1 MLPLA
6 ALAFVIYWTAL
17 DLYYQFNNGRLL
29 KASPAALP
37 TWVEEPAKADGGIRE
52 ILEFCHTGTSS
63 LDELQNRF
71 QEVQAAHLPRI
82 DRRIHFLTILVSAA
96 PLMGLLGTVMGML
109 ATFDGLTSNIGRTIE
124 LVASGISEAL
134 ITTQT
139 GLVIAIPG
147 LVMIYLVQKR
157 RNNLQMLFV
166 RLESLSMQAFE
177 QRRGAVA

>member
-1 MLPLA
+1 
-6 ALAFVIYWTAL
+6 
-17 DLYYQFNNGRLL
+17 
-29 KASPAALP
+29 
-37 TWVEEPAKADGGIRE
+37 
-52 ILEFCHTGTSS
+52 
-63 LDELQNRF
+63 
-71 QEVQAAHLPRI
+71 
-82 DRRIHFLTILVSAA
+82 SAA

-157 RNNLQMLFV
+157 RNNLQMLF
-166 RLESLSMQAFE
+166 
-177 QRRGAVA
+177 

>member
-1 MLPLA
+1 
-6 ALAFVIYWTAL
+6 
-17 DLYYQFNNGRLL
+17 
-29 KASPAALP
+29 
-37 TWVEEPAKADGGIRE
+37 
-52 ILEFCHTGTSS
+52 
-63 LDELQNRF
+63 
-71 QEVQAAHLPRI
+71 
-82 DRRIHFLTILVSAA
+82 
-96 PLMGLLGTVMGML
+96 MGLLGTVMGML
-109 ATFDGLTSNIGRTIE
+109 ATFDGLTSSIGRTIE

-177 QRRGAVA
+177 QRGGAVA